1 FRQTNEAE
9 KMELEKTN
17 RMNTLFEFYG
27 SLLTDK
33 QQEYLHLYYAEDYSL
48 GEIASEFDVSRQ
60 AVYDNI
66 RRTEALLTTYEEKLH
81 LIRQFESRS
90 EKLEKIEA
98 DIRQEYPHDEEL
110 ARLTSELEKEKDKVK
125 GEQYGI

>member
-1 FRQTNEAE
+1 
-9 KMELEKTN
+9 MELEKTN

-66 RRTEALLTTYEEKLH
+66 RRTEALLTT
-81 LIRQFESRS
+81 
-90 EKLEKIEA
+90 
-98 DIRQEYPHDEEL
+98 
-110 ARLTSELEKEKDKVK
+110 
-125 GEQYGI
+125 